1 DEIQTLIRQRRPKL
15 QSDRQLSLLSQHE
28 EANRL
33 AALRSYR
40 SVRMSVD
47 CGRRRPI
54 NTIVE
59 LSPDQ
64 ENTSSED
71 LQLSQETPRMLLT
84 PLAQGTLTNVF
95 STIVAMSKRTK
106 TNVVTFQEEEEEHEK
121 EKLPVTTEP
130 SFVTEKT

>member
-1 DEIQTLIRQRRPKL
+1 
-15 QSDRQLSLLSQHE
+15 
-28 EANRL
+28 
-33 AALRSYR
+33 
-40 SVRMSVD
+40 MSVD

-106 TNVVTFQEEEEEHEK
+106 TNVVTFQEEEEQEQEK

-130 SFVTEKT
+130 SFVTEKTKSMRKYETGPIRSMADVDAELSLLQR